1 MTSDAHKSARRGLD
15 FDDLQSTRAYKG
27 MQVYGRSKLANI
39 LFTTELAR
47 RLAGTGVTA
56 NCCHPGVVAT
66 GFARDGD
73 TSGVLAFGIKLIK
86 PFVLTPE
93 KGARTSVYL
102 ASSPDV
108 ADVSGRYFVKC
119 KEAEPTA
126 AARDPEAAARL
137 WAASE
142 ELVAGRRLT
151 ELNQAS
157 PQVGPGARPT
167 CHPEPDRHL
176 RPKVS
181 AMQASQVGTTAGREG
196 GMAIPNGAGLP
207 DAERDVL
214 RVVGR
219 SWGWVLFF
227 GIVTLVLGILVALRP
242 ESSIYFFAFVL
253 GIWLFVSGLFRV
265 VVAIADDDD
274 TGGMRWLIA
283 ILGVLSVII
292 GILFLRHTDETLTSL
307 AFLIGLFW
315 VVGGMIEFFTAYGD
329 RSMDA
334 RGFRVVMGL
343 LAIAAGVLTLV
354 WPGITLVVLAV
365 VIGAWLAIYGLLEI
379 AVSFQL
385 RRLAKV

>member
-1 MTSDAHKSARRGLD
+1 MVR
-15 FDDLQSTRAYKG
+15 
-27 MQVYGRSKLANI
+27 
-39 LFTTELAR
+39 
-47 RLAGTGVTA
+47 
-56 NCCHPGVVAT
+56 
-66 GFARDGD
+66 
-73 TSGVLAFGIKLIK
+73 
-86 PFVLTPE
+86 
-93 KGARTSVYL
+93 
-102 ASSPDV
+102 
-108 ADVSGRYFVKC
+108 
-119 KEAEPTA
+119 
-126 AARDPEAAARL
+126 
-137 WAASE
+137 
-142 ELVAGRRLT
+142 
-151 ELNQAS
+151 
-157 PQVGPGARPT
+157 
-167 CHPEPDRHL
+167 
-176 RPKVS
+176 
-181 AMQASQVGTTAGREG
+181 ASQVGTTAGREG
-196 GMAIPNGAGLP
+196 GMAIPNGAGLSET
-207 DAERDVL
+207 ERDVL

-219 SWGWVLFF
+219 SWGWVFFF
-227 GIVTLVLGILVALRP
+227 GIVTLVLGVLVALRP

-253 GIWLFVSGLFRV
+253 GVWLFISGLFRV

-274 TGGMRWLIA
+274 TGGMRWLVA

-343 LAIAAGVLTLV
+343 LAIAAGVVTLV